1 VGLLMDAI
9 LFAILFTIPGLMV
22 RNIEKRLYTKT
33 KEPESD
39 FIKQYNF
46 FIDSVFIYFLGL
58 MAYQVLYRLP
68 VFNLIKD
75 FELKGIFLSGNNL
88 KLFILYFCWSLII
101 CFPYAKTKKCLITKI
116 FLGVSNNYRS
126 KKNMPIEKRFSS
138 VWDEIFENEEIPIT
152 DDQIIV
158 IEKDGVIVTQGY
170 IKSYSPPHLSK
181 REFLLEQTSEV
192 KAQLEADNNLPDD
205 EKLLNVV
212 KMEYYDTNSGITIK
226 FIDTTKLVQYLNV
239 MNS

>member
-1 VGLLMDAI
+1 MDAI

-58 MAYQVLYRLP
+58 IVYQILYRTP
-68 VFNLIKD
+68 IFNFIKS
-75 FELKGIFLSGNNL
+75 FELKGIFLSDNNL
-88 KLFILYFCWSLII
+88 KLFIFYFIWALII
-101 CFPYAKTKKCLITKI
+101 CYPYTKTKRYLIIKF
-116 FLGVSNNYRS
+116 FLGVSNSYRT
-126 KKNMPIEKRFSS
+126 KKNMPIEKRYSS
-138 VWDEIFENEEIPIT
+138 VWDEIFENEEEPIT
-152 DDQIIV
+152 NDQIIV
-158 IEKDGVIVTQGY
+158 IEKDGFVITQGY
-170 IKSYSPPHLSK
+170 IASFSPPHMSK
-181 REFLLEQTSEV
+181 REFLLEQTTQV

-226 FIDTTKLVQYLNV
+226 FIDTTKLVQYLNL